1 MLSAVG
7 SRDDNPAL
15 FVSRICAEN
24 PARPPCLP
32 PRSEMH
38 AFALSRHITCRLP
51 FRRLKNSS
59 LHISMGEQLRTSTQE
74 KQTCAICLQTIRKNA
89 VWWHVTEC
97 RHYFHYD
104 CWHTY
109 HKHECDRREAD
120 HTRVRCPA
128 CRHPQISKAQFLA
141 VMVPLMERALGG
153 GQ

>member
-1 MLSAVG
+1 
-7 SRDDNPAL
+7 
-15 FVSRICAEN
+15 
-24 PARPPCLP
+24 
-32 PRSEMH
+32 MH
-38 AFALSRHITCRLP
+38 AFALSRHTPPVSRVGCHFAGSRTA
-51 FRRLKNSS
+51 RS

-109 HKHECDRREAD
+109 HKHECDRREGD

-128 CRHPQISKAQFLA
+128 CRHPQISKAQFMA

>member
-1 MLSAVG
+1 
-7 SRDDNPAL
+7 
-15 FVSRICAEN
+15 
-24 PARPPCLP
+24 
-32 PRSEMH
+32 
-38 AFALSRHITCRLP
+38 
-51 FRRLKNSS
+51 
-59 LHISMGEQLRTSTQE
+59 MGEQLRTATQG

-109 HKHECDRREAD
+109 HKHECDRREGD

-141 VMVPLMERALGG
+141 VMVPLMRNSTWILLSTATMAAASKATKAAQSAVRRDGG
-153 GQ
+153 CIVVVVCFSWVP

>member
-1 MLSAVG
+1 MCGANVNQLRGLGVGIKLHAPTQAPMSRVGCRFAG
-7 SRDDNPAL
+7 SRT
-15 FVSRICAEN
+15 
-24 PARPPCLP
+24 AR
-32 PRSEMH
+32 
-38 AFALSRHITCRLP
+38 
-51 FRRLKNSS
+51 S

-109 HKHECDRREAD
+109 HKHECDRREGD

-128 CRHPQISKAQFLA
+128 CRHPQISKAQFMA
-141 VMVPLMERALGG
+141 VMVPLMERALSS

>member
-1 MLSAVG
+1 
-7 SRDDNPAL
+7 
-15 FVSRICAEN
+15 
-24 PARPPCLP
+24 
-32 PRSEMH
+32 
-38 AFALSRHITCRLP
+38 
-51 FRRLKNSS
+51 
-59 LHISMGEQLRTSTQE
+59 MGEQLRTATQE

-89 VWWHVTEC
+89 AWWHVLEC

-109 HKHECDRREAD
+109 HKHECDRREGD

-141 VMVPLMERALGG
+141 VMAPLMERALGG